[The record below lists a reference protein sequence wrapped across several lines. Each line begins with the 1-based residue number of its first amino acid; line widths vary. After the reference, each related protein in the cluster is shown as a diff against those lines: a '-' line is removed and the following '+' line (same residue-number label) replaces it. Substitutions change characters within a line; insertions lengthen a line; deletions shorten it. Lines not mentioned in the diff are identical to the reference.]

1 MKNKDG
7 LGLTKQRESVLQ
19 VIRGSEG
26 HLTAAEIFDA
36 ARRILPGISF
46 ATVYNSLNYLKK
58 EGLIGE
64 VRFGADATLYDR
76 NLTRHDHAMCNSC
89 GKLVDL
95 EVPLPDGLLEEACRR
110 SQFDAVSIELTL
122 RGLCPECSN
131 NQTKKTEIER

>member
-7 LGLTKQRESVLQ
+7 LGLTKQRETVLE
-19 VIRGSEG
+19 VVRKSEN
-26 HLTAAEIFDA
+26 HLTANEVFDS

-64 VRFGADATLYDR
+64 VRFGTNATLYDR
-76 NLTRHDHAMCNSC
+76 NLTRHDHAICNSC

-95 EVPLPDGLLEEACRR
+95 EVPFSDEFLREACRR
-110 SQFDAVSIELTL
+110 SEFKDVTVELTL
-122 RGLCPECSN
+122 RGLCSECSEQEN
-131 NQTKKTEIER
+131 